1 MASRIKVDEVTNL
14 AQSGSVSFPTGGA
27 SFSGNVAV
35 TGNIDF
41 TGQLLQNGSPFVTL
55 PTQTAA
61 NLGAVLRSGG
71 TSGTAY
77 WDTSGEGASGVAGFS
92 QGKYKAGFDITRG
105 YSCCGY
111 RSSSSWRNVNRLVHA
126 TYTQTNLGDL
136 TSQSGA
142 YIDGK
147 PNTSFIGYV
156 FATGN
161 AWDSTTSYV
170 SKINMNTD
178 SNAGQASSMSSSRN
192 RCSAMG
198 RDFVYA
204 YVHGGGSNSSSTVRY
219 NLSTEASNNSTNN
232 PSGSQ
237 NNPACGQGATVG
249 WIRQGGA
256 YAFNFST
263 ESYTNWTDSPG
274 TDGSNK
280 TLSSRNGFSYWNT
293 CGGYRTSCDWH
304 LRDSYNGGRMASVSK
319 NGITTGE
326 ETMHTGNEFGF
337 ICGQYD
343 GSQNNNG
350 YLFTYASHSF
360 TRDSRMDRSGISGS
374 ASAAGIEFG
383 TLMYGYTG
391 M

>member
-35 TGNIDF
+35 SGNIDF
-41 TGQLLQNGSPFVTL
+41 TGNLLQNGSPFVTL
-55 PTQTAA
+55 PVQTAA
-61 NLGAVLRSGG
+61 NLGYVLRSGG

-77 WDTSGEGASGVAGFS
+77 WDGSGDGS
-92 QGKYKAGFDITRG
+92 QGGGAQAQYKAGFDISRG

-136 TSQSGA
+136 ASQSGA

-147 PNTSFIGYV
+147 PNTSFTGFI

-161 AWDSTTSYV
+161 SWDSTTSYV

-178 SNAGQASSMSSSRN
+178 SNAGQATSMSSSRN

-198 RDFVYA
+198 RDFIYA
-204 YVHGGGSNSSSTVRY
+204 YVHGGGSNSSNTVRY
-219 NLSTEASNNSTNN
+219 NLSTEASNNSTSHPN
-232 PSGSQ
+232 GSQ

-249 WIRQGGA
+249 WIKQGGA
-256 YAFNFST
+256 RAFNFST
-263 ESYTNWTDSPG
+263 ETYYEWTSSPG

-280 TLSSRNGFSYWNT
+280 TLCSRNGFAYWNT
-293 CGGYRTSCDWH
+293 CGGYRTSCDWSI
-304 LRDSYNGGRMASVSK
+304 RDSYTGGQMATVSK

-326 ETMHTGNEFGF
+326 ESMHTGNEYGF

-350 YLFTYASHSF
+350 YLFTYASHTF
-360 TRDSRMDRSGISGS
+360 QRDSRMDRSGISGS
-374 ASAAGIEFG
+374 ASAAGVEFG
-383 TLMYGYTG
+383 SLMYGYTG

>member
-55 PTQTAA
+55 PTQTAS

-92 QGKYKAGFDITRG
+92 QGKYKAGFDITKG

-111 RSSSSWRNVNRLVHA
+111 RSSSSWRNVNRLVHS
-126 TYTQTNLGDL
+126 TFTQTNLGDL

-147 PNTSFIGYV
+147 PSTTMIGYV

-192 RCSAMG
+192 R
-198 RDFVYA
+198 
-204 YVHGGGSNSSSTVRY
+204 
-219 NLSTEASNNSTNN
+219 
-232 PSGSQ
+232 
-237 NNPACGQGATVG
+237 
-249 WIRQGGA
+249 
-256 YAFNFST
+256 
-263 ESYTNWTDSPG
+263 
-274 TDGSNK
+274 
-280 TLSSRNGFSYWNT
+280 
-293 CGGYRTSCDWH
+293 
-304 LRDSYNGGRMASVSK
+304 
-319 NGITTGE
+319 
-326 ETMHTGNEFGF
+326 
-337 ICGQYD
+337 
-343 GSQNNNG
+343 
-350 YLFTYASHSF
+350 
-360 TRDSRMDRSGISGS
+360 
-374 ASAAGIEFG
+374 
-383 TLMYGYTG
+383 
-391 M
+391 

>member
-1 MASRIKVDEVTNL
+1 MCIRDSRG
-14 AQSGSVSFPTGGA
+14 AQ
-27 SFSGNVAV
+27 
-35 TGNIDF
+35 
-41 TGQLLQNGSPFVTL
+41 
-55 PTQTAA
+55 
-61 NLGAVLRSGG
+61 
-71 TSGTAY
+71 
-77 WDTSGEGASGVAGFS
+77 
-92 QGKYKAGFDITRG
+92 
-105 YSCCGY
+105 
-111 RSSSSWRNVNRLVHA
+111 SWRNVNRLVHS
-126 TYTQTNLGDL
+126 TFTQTNLGDL
-136 TSQSGA
+136 SAQSGA

-147 PNTSFIGYV
+147 PNTSMTAFI

-161 AWDSTTSYV
+161 SWDATTSYV
-170 SKINMNTD
+170 SKINMNTE
-178 SNAGQASSMSSSRN
+178 SNAGAASSMSSSRN

-204 YVHGGGSNSSSTVRY
+204 YVHGGGSNSSNTVRY
-219 NLSTEASNNSTNN
+219 NLSTEASNNSTSN

-256 YAFNFST
+256 YAYNFST

-319 NGITTGE
+319 QGITTGE
-326 ETMHTGNEFGF
+326 ESMHTGNEYGF

-343 GSQNNNG
+343 GNQNNNG
-350 YLFTYASHSF
+350 YLFTYASHTF
-360 TRDSRMDRSGISGS
+360 QRDSRMDRSGISGS
-374 ASAAGIEFG
+374 ASAAGVEFG

>member
-35 TGNIDF
+35 SGNIDF
-41 TGQLLQNGSPFVTL
+41 TGNLLQNGSPFVTL
-55 PTQTAA
+55 PVQTAA
-61 NLGAVLRSGG
+61 NLGYVLRSGG

-77 WDTSGEGASGVAGFS
+77 WDGSGDGS
-92 QGKYKAGFDITRG
+92 QGGGAQAQYKAGFDISRG

-136 TSQSGA
+136 ASQSGA

-147 PNTSFIGYV
+147 PSTNFTGFI

-161 AWDSTTSYV
+161 SWDSTTSYV

-178 SNAGQASSMSSSRN
+178 SNAGQATSMSSSRN

-198 RDFVYA
+198 RDFIYA
-204 YVHGGGSNSSSTVRY
+204 YVHGGGSNSSNTVRY
-219 NLSTEASNNSTNN
+219 NLSTEASNNSTSHPN
-232 PSGSQ
+232 GSQ

-249 WIRQGGA
+249 WIKQGGA
-256 YAFNFST
+256 RAFNFST
-263 ESYTNWTDSPG
+263 ETYYNWTSSPG

-280 TLSSRNGFSYWNT
+280 TLCSRNGFAYWNT
-293 CGGYRTSCDWH
+293 CGGYRTSCDWSI
-304 LRDSYNGGRMASVSK
+304 RDSYTGGQMATVSK

-326 ETMHTGNEFGF
+326 ESMHTGNEYGF

-350 YLFTYASHSF
+350 YLFTYASH
-360 TRDSRMDRSGISGS
+360 TIQRDSRMDRSGISGS

>member
-14 AQSGSVSFPTGGA
+14 AQSGAVSFPTGGA
-27 SFSGNVAV
+27 NFTGNVDV
-35 TGNIDF
+35 NGNIDF
-41 TGQLLQNGSPFVTL
+41 SGDLLQNGSPFVTL
-55 PTQTAA
+55 PTQDAS

-71 TSGTAY
+71 TSEQAY
-77 WDTSGEGASGVAGFS
+77 WDNFQGEGTAEGASQAR
-92 QGKYKAGFDITRG
+92 YKAGFNITRG
-105 YSCCGY
+105 FSCCGY
-111 RSSSSWRNVNRLVHA
+111 RGAQSWRNVNRLVHS
-126 TYTQTNLGDL
+126 TFTQTNLGDL
-136 TSQSGA
+136 SAQSGA

-147 PNTSFIGYV
+147 PNTSMTAFI

-161 AWDSTTSYV
+161 SWDATTSYV
-170 SKINMNTD
+170 SKINMNTE
-178 SNAGQASSMSSSRN
+178 SNAGAASSMSSSRN

-304 LRDSYNGGRMASVSK
+304 LRDSYNGGRRANISK
-319 NGITTGE
+319 NGLTTGE
-326 ETMHTGNEFGF
+326 ESMHTGNEYGF

-360 TRDSRMDRSGISGS
+360 QRDSRMDRSGISGS
-374 ASAAGIEFG
+374 ASAAGIECG

>member
-14 AQSGSVSFPTGGA
+14 NGTGTVAFPTGGA
-27 SFSGNVAV
+27 TFQGNVGV

-41 TGQLLQNGSPFVTL
+41 SGQLLQNGSPFVTL
-55 PTQTAA
+55 PTQSAS

-77 WDTSGEGASGVAGFS
+77 WDVTGEGASGLAGYS
-92 QGKYKAGFDITRG
+92 QSKYKAGFNITRG
-105 YSCCGY
+105 FSCCGY
-111 RSSSSWRNVNRLVHA
+111 RGAQSWRNVNRLVHA
-126 TYTQTNLGDL
+126 TFTQSNLGDL
-136 TSQSGA
+136 ASQSGA

-147 PNTSFIGYV
+147 PSTAMIGYI

-161 AWDSTTSYV
+161 SWDSTTSYV
-170 SKINMNTD
+170 SKLNMNTE
-178 SNAGQASSMSSSRN
+178 SNLGAATSMVGTKN

-204 YVHGGGSNSSSTVRY
+204 YVHGGGNSSNMIRY
-219 NLSTEASNNSTNN
+219 NLSTEANQFSTNHPN
-232 PSGSQ
+232 GTQ
-237 NNPACGQGATVG
+237 NNPAGGQGATVG

-256 YAFNFST
+256 QAYNFST
-263 ESYTNWTDSPG
+263 ETFTSWTDSPG

-319 NGITTGE
+319 TGIPTGE
-326 ETMHTGNEFGF
+326 ESMHTGNEYGF

-343 GSQNNNG
+343 GNQNNNG

-360 TRDSRMDRSGISGS
+360 NRDSRMDRSGISGS

-383 TLMYGYTG
+383 TLQYGYTG

>member
-35 TGNIDF
+35 SGNIDF
-41 TGQLLQNGSPFVTL
+41 TGNLLQNGSPFVTL
-55 PTQTAA
+55 PVQTAA
-61 NLGAVLRSGG
+61 NLGYVLRSGG

-77 WDTSGEGASGVAGFS
+77 WDGSGDGS
-92 QGKYKAGFDITRG
+92 QGGGAQAQYKAGFDISRG

-136 TSQSGA
+136 ASQSGA

-147 PNTSFIGYV
+147 PSTNFTGFI

-161 AWDSTTSYV
+161 SWDSTTSYV

-178 SNAGQASSMSSSRN
+178 SNAGQATSMSSSRN

-198 RDFVYA
+198 RDFIYA
-204 YVHGGGSNSSSTVRY
+204 YVHGGGSNSSNTVRY
-219 NLSTEASNNSTNN
+219 NLSTEASNNSTSHPN
-232 PSGSQ
+232 GSQ

-249 WIRQGGA
+249 WIKQGGA
-256 YAFNFST
+256 RAFNFST
-263 ESYTNWTDSPG
+263 ETYYNWTSSPG

-280 TLSSRNGFSYWNT
+280 TLCSRNGFAYWNT
-293 CGGYRTSCDWH
+293 CGGYRTSCDWSI
-304 LRDSYNGGRMASVSK
+304 RDSYTGGQMATVSK

-326 ETMHTGNEFGF
+326 ESMHTGNEYGF

-350 YLFTYASHSF
+350 YLFTYASHTF
-360 TRDSRMDRSGISGS
+360 QRDSRMDRSGISGS

>member
-35 TGNIDF
+35 SGNIDF
-41 TGQLLQNGSPFVTL
+41 TGNLLQNGSPFVTL
-55 PTQTAA
+55 PVQTAA
-61 NLGAVLRSGG
+61 NLGYVLRSGG

-77 WDTSGEGASGVAGFS
+77 WDGSGDGS
-92 QGKYKAGFDITRG
+92 QGGGAQAQYKAGFDISRG

-136 TSQSGA
+136 ASQSGA

-147 PNTSFIGYV
+147 PNTSFTGFI

-161 AWDSTTSYV
+161 SWDSTTSYV

-178 SNAGQASSMSSSRN
+178 SNAGQATSMSSSRN

-198 RDFVYA
+198 RDFIYA
-204 YVHGGGSNSSSTVRY
+204 YVHGGGSNSSNTVRY
-219 NLSTEASNNSTNN
+219 NLSTEASNNSTSHPN
-232 PSGSQ
+232 GSQ

-249 WIRQGGA
+249 WIKQGGA
-256 YAFNFST
+256 RAFNFST
-263 ESYTNWTDSPG
+263 ETYYEWTSSPG

-280 TLSSRNGFSYWNT
+280 TLCSRNGFAYWNT
-293 CGGYRTSCDWH
+293 CGGYRTSCDWSI
-304 LRDSYNGGRMASVSK
+304 RDSYTGGQMATVSK

-326 ETMHTGNEFGF
+326 ESMHTGNEYGF

-350 YLFTYASHSF
+350 YLFTYASHTF
-360 TRDSRMDRSGISGS
+360 QRDSRMDRSGISGS

>member
-1 MASRIKVDEVTNL
+1 MASRIKVDEVTNTSG
-14 AQSGSVSFPTGGA
+14 SGSVSFPGGGA
-27 SFSGNVAV
+27 SFSSSISVS
-35 TGNIDF
+35 GNIDF

-55 PTQTAA
+55 PTQDAS

-71 TSGTAY
+71 TSEQAY
-77 WDTSGEGASGVAGFS
+77 WDNFQGEGTAEGASQAR
-92 QGKYKAGFDITRG
+92 YKAGFNITRG
-105 YSCCGY
+105 FSCCGY
-111 RSSSSWRNVNRLVHA
+111 RGAQSWRNVNRLVHA

-136 TSQSGA
+136 ANQSGA

-147 PNTSFIGYV
+147 PSSTMIGYI

-161 AWDSTTSYV
+161 SWDATTSAV

-178 SNAGQASSMSSSRN
+178 SNAGGASSMSSSRN

-204 YVHGGGSNSSSTVRY
+204 YIHGGGSNSSNTVRY
-219 NLSTEASNNSTNN
+219 NLSTEASNNSTSHPN
-232 PSGSQ
+232 GSQ

-256 YAFNFST
+256 RAFNFST

-304 LRDSYNGGRMASVSK
+304 LRDSYTGGRMASVSK
-319 NGITTGE
+319 QGITTGE
-326 ETMHTGNEFGF
+326 ESMHTGNEYGF

-343 GSQNNNG
+343 GNQNNNG
-350 YLFTYASHSF
+350 YLFTYASHTF
-360 TRDSRMDRSGISGS
+360 QRDSRMDRSGISGS
-374 ASAAGIEFG
+374 ASAAGVEFG